1 MIKVILITA
10 MLLPVSP
17 VIAADTPPV
26 IAIIDTGTK
35 AELFPGS
42 IVTEVCIVSSY
53 TCPNGKLTM
62 EGPGASNI
70 AATKNKD
77 LNHGTQ
83 LISIM
88 LRVNPAAK
96 IIPIRIVPVNR
107 NGLPGLYSLADVKA
121 ALDWVIANRVKY
133 NIAVVSLA
141 QGRVF
146 ANCKVPDGMA
156 DQIAVLKRVDVPLIV
171 AVGNDGNHTAV
182 NSPSCLT
189 DSVAIGATDNPWPG
203 VQPITYDEKAAP
215 YIARYSNGAQG
226 QTDFFLNARWNVK
239 QLDGSTKF
247 TVGTSN
253 ATAAMAGYWLLNRK
267 ATFDETYAS
276 ILAVTTDAKN
286 EFISGKYIFIPS
298 T

>member
-1 MIKVILITA
+1 

-156 DQIAVLKRVDVPLIV
+156 DQIAVLKRVDVPVIV
-171 AVGNDGNHTAV
+171 SVGNNGNHTAV
-182 NSPSCLT
+182 NSPSCLA

-276 ILAVTTDAKN
+276 ILAITTDAKN

-298 T
+298 A